1 VSAAAPSLAGGGTL
15 LVERAVPAPPL
26 ERVAALHGRRVREV
40 TVLHPTLA
48 ARYTELVSSVALR
61 VDGALSPSVAANR
74 VAVASLDPPRLV
86 LRSFRGE
93 RIAFGRLLAGLAR
106 RTPCL
111 LFADVRECYRSI
123 APGVVGSSL
132 RALGCGGSSVDA
144 IVAFLRGLREL
155 GVEGLPVGPD
165 PSAVLANAVLSEV
178 DRALERL
185 GPPHVRW
192 VDDLVVG
199 VDGSIGAARALEVT
213 REALDRV
220 GLRLNDAK
228 TRVVLD
234 PAPDALAR
242 GISVA
247 RSAEAVG

>member
-1 VSAAAPSLAGGGTL
+1 LAGGGTL
-15 LVERAVPAPPL
+15 LVEQALPAPPL
-26 ERVAALHGRRVREV
+26 ERVAAPPGRRTREV
-40 TVLHPTLA
+40 TVLHPALA
-48 ARYTELVSSVALR
+48 ARYTALVSTVALR
-61 VDGALSPSVAANR
+61 VEGELSRSVAANR
-74 VAVASLDPPRLV
+74 VAVAMIDPPRLV
-86 LRSFRGE
+86 LRSFRDE
-93 RIAFGRLLAGLAR
+93 RVAFGRRLARLAR
-106 RTPCL
+106 RSPCL

-132 RALGCGGSSVDA
+132 RALGCDGSSVDA
-144 IVAFLRGLREL
+144 IVAFLRALQEL

-165 PSAVLANAVLSEV
+165 PSAVLANAVLAEV

-185 GPPHVRW
+185 GPPHMRW

-199 VDGSIGAARALEVT
+199 VDGSSGAATVLEVA

-228 TRVVLD
+228 TRLVLD
-234 PAPDALAR
+234 PAPDALPR

-247 RSAEAVG
+247 RSAEEVG

>member
-1 VSAAAPSLAGGGTL
+1 LAGGGSL
-15 LVERAVPAPPL
+15 LVERALPAPPL
-26 ERVAALHGRRVREV
+26 ERVAALPGRRVREV
-40 TVLHPTLA
+40 TVLHPALA
-48 ARYTELVSSVALR
+48 ARYTALVSAVALR
-61 VDGALSPSVAANR
+61 VEGELSPSVAANR
-74 VAVASLDPPRLV
+74 VAVASVDPPRLV

-93 RIAFGRLLAGLAR
+93 RVAFGRRLARLAR
-106 RTPCL
+106 RSPCL

-132 RALGCGGSSVDA
+132 RALGCDGSSVDA
-144 IVAFLRGLREL
+144 IVAFLRALQEL

-165 PSAVLANAVLSEV
+165 PSAVLANAVLAEV

-185 GPPHVRW
+185 GPPHMRW

-199 VDGSIGAARALEVT
+199 VDGSSGAATVLEVA

-228 TRVVLD
+228 TRLVLD
-234 PAPDALAR
+234 PAPDALPR

-247 RSAEAVG
+247 RSAEEVG

>member
-1 VSAAAPSLAGGGTL
+1 M
-15 LVERAVPAPPL
+15 
-26 ERVAALHGRRVREV
+26 
-40 TVLHPTLA
+40 LHPALA
-48 ARYTELVSSVALR
+48 ARYTALVSAVALR
-61 VDGALSPSVAANR
+61 VEEELSPSVAANR
-74 VAVASLDPPRLV
+74 VAVASVDPPRLV

-93 RIAFGRLLAGLAR
+93 RVAFGRRLVRLAR

-111 LFADVRECYRSI
+111 LFADVRDCYRSI

-132 RALGCGGSSVDA
+132 RALGCDGSSVDA
-144 IVAFLRGLREL
+144 IVAFLRALREL

-165 PSAVLANAVLSEV
+165 PSAVLANAVLAEV

-185 GPPHVRW
+185 GPPHMRW

-199 VDGSIGAARALEVT
+199 VDGSKGAATVLEVA

-228 TRVVLD
+228 TRLVLD
-234 PAPDALAR
+234 PAPDALPR
-242 GISVA
+242 GISDA
-247 RSAEAVG
+247 RSAEEVG